1 MAKAKAGGIIQNVN
15 LARIGVMS
23 MPDRPGIASAVL
35 SALGERRINV
45 EFIVQCIDLKNRSHI
60 ILCVAQDS
68 LEEALSAI
76 EETRSEVLPEEVTC
90 QRNVAMVS
98 VFGPHF
104 RDYPGIAGLTFSALA
119 RAGINILAISTSIS
133 TISCIIDKDGLP
145 EGVRVLQEA
154 FDVPSSAVFT
164 AARGL
169 SLRSTACEEKN

>member
-1 MAKAKAGGIIQNVN
+1 MTKAKAGGIIQNPN

-35 SALGERRINV
+35 SALGKRGINV
-45 EFIVQCIDLKNRSHI
+45 EFIVQCIDLENRSHI

-68 LEEALSAI
+68 LEEALAAI
-76 EETRSEVLPEEVTC
+76 EKTRSEVLPEEVIC
-90 QRNVAMVS
+90 QRDVAMVS

-119 RAGINILAISTSIS
+119 GAGINILAISTSIS
-133 TISCIIDKDGLP
+133 TISCVISRDGLS
-145 EGVRVLQEA
+145 EAVRALQKA

-164 AARGL
+164 AACGL